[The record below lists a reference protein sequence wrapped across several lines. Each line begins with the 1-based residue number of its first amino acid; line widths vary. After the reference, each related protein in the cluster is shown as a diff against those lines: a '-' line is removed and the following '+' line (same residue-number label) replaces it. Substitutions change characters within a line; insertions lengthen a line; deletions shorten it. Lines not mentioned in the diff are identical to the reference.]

1 MLNII
6 CNHIFNNILIIN
18 KLIFI
23 MNSICESILALI
35 FFVYIVNFSCNA
47 FCVYEGLV
55 LTSLLLNGSNFD

>member
-1 MLNII
+1 MLNIT

-47 FCVYEGLV
+47 FVYMKV
-55 LTSLLLNGSNFD
+55 